1 MLKKEIYN
9 FYFPILKKYKILFI
23 LMALNG
29 IISGLLSVWMPVL
42 LKMET
47 DQLVSKQGLNI
58 FWNSLSGFEVFMLIL
73 AIILITNI
81 IERVIQWIT
90 DIFISAKKDLL
101 ANDIQCHLFKK
112 MENMEIGRSMNSR
125 YKYIT
130 KIIDTEFPAISSKI
144 MHVPKE
150 MLEFIIQLIWM
161 TAIYA
166 YFDIKL
172 LWIVVISSIIWYFI
186 ELVARKTKKK
196 YEVEWK
202 FTLWRQIYKYS
213 SLFLYDFTNLA
224 ISGWV
229 SSTIK
234 KYEYLLNKENKNFIK
249 RDLSGLIWDI
259 EGLMNYNIR
268 DILLKWIVWYGVFI
282 GTNSVGMVVFVISSM
297 GTIWGIISQIFSV
310 RNQYRDFLFQQE
322 SILLMLKIYAPIWSI
337 NYDKKVHTIEFK
349 NISFAYKNLA
359 IYEQEYFE
367 ILQKYIIGKG
377 WWKNWLDENIN
388 ALIETM
394 KEESKIPMPHILSGT
409 SFQFER
415 WKVYG
420 IVGKNGAGKTSLMYL
435 LAWFFRWYDGE
446 ILFNGEN
453 TKDFTTTSFL
463 EKISFLTQIPF
474 NIEREAT
481 VRDNL
486 FLWVWDDKTDE
497 KAWEYLELFWLAHKI
512 KKTKKWLDSEIG
524 NNLSF
529 SGWEYQILSFIRILL
544 QDKDIVILDE
554 WTNQLDAE
562 NEILVMNELLKHKQN
577 KIIIF
582 ITHRMST
589 ISRADEI
596 YCLEDGKFSSKW
608 THIEL
613 MKENTNMYAK
623 FYRAQVL
630 HIN

>member
-1 MLKKEIYN
+1 
-9 FYFPILKKYKILFI
+9 
-23 LMALNG
+23 
-29 IISGLLSVWMPVL
+29 
-42 LKMET
+42 
-47 DQLVSKQGLNI
+47 
-58 FWNSLSGFEVFMLIL
+58 
-73 AIILITNI
+73 
-81 IERVIQWIT
+81 
-90 DIFISAKKDLL
+90 
-101 ANDIQCHLFKK
+101 
-112 MENMEIGRSMNSR
+112 
-125 YKYIT
+125 
-130 KIIDTEFPAISSKI
+130 
-144 MHVPKE
+144 
-150 MLEFIIQLIWM
+150 
-161 TAIYA
+161 
-166 YFDIKL
+166 
-172 LWIVVISSIIWYFI
+172 
-186 ELVARKTKKK
+186 
-196 YEVEWK
+196 
-202 FTLWRQIYKYS
+202 
-213 SLFLYDFTNLA
+213 
-224 ISGWV
+224 
-229 SSTIK
+229 
-234 KYEYLLNKENKNFIK
+234 
-249 RDLSGLIWDI
+249 
-259 EGLMNYNIR
+259 
-268 DILLKWIVWYGVFI
+268 
-282 GTNSVGMVVFVISSM
+282 
-297 GTIWGIISQIFSV
+297 
-310 RNQYRDFLFQQE
+310 
-322 SILLMLKIYAPIWSI
+322 
-337 NYDKKVHTIEFK
+337 
-349 NISFAYKNLA
+349 
-359 IYEQEYFE
+359 
-367 ILQKYIIGKG
+367 
-377 WWKNWLDENIN
+377 
-388 ALIETM
+388 M